1 MSQWQSLNSEGAILI
16 DDVMFFPFHC
26 VEDHFVA
33 HPAAKIVKPG
43 AHESFE
49 VVAGTIDVEFRGA
62 AEEIERAEQTNQP
75 KAVISVKMREKDVV
89 EAGEF

>member
-62 AEEIERAEQTNQP
+62 AKEIECAEQTYQP

>member
-1 MSQWQSLNSEGAILI
+1 MSQWQSLNSEGTVLV
-16 DDVMFFPFHC
+16 DDVMFLPFHC

-33 HPAAKIVKPG
+33 HPAAKIVEPG
-43 AHESFE
+43 AHEPFE
-49 VVAGTIDVEFRGA
+49 VVVGTVDVEFRGA
-62 AEEIERAEQTNQP
+62 AEEIERAEQTYQP